1 MTGQDKRDKLDSLDG
16 KVVAITGGARGIG
29 FATAKE
35 LISHGCRVA
44 IGDIDEVQL
53 KEAALEL
60 GIDTYAR
67 LDVTDPAS
75 FRAFLDLVESEVGD
89 LDVLINN
96 AGIMPTGHLHEEDDA
111 VTRRQ
116 VEINLL
122 GVIYGTKLALERM
135 LPRDRGHIIN
145 TASLAGELAVPGLA
159 TYCGTKHAVIGFTE
173 SARMEYR
180 KTGIRLSTVRPTF
193 TNTELVAGTEG
204 AKGFRNAEPEEIAR
218 ATAALIAKPKPFVRV
233 TRVAGTM
240 VTGMK
245 FVPRRV
251 AEGLSSLLGAD
262 GVFLD
267 DVDVDA
273 RKGYL
278 DRIRDN

>member
-1 MTGQDKRDKLDSLDG
+1 MSDLAG

-29 FATAKE
+29 YATARE
-35 LISHGCRVA
+35 LLDQGCRVA
-44 IGDIDEVQL
+44 IGDIDEVRL

-60 GIDTYAR
+60 GIETYAR
-67 LDVTDPAS
+67 LDVTDPSS
-75 FRAFLDLVESEVGD
+75 FRSFLDLIESEVGE

-96 AGIMPTGHLHEEDDA
+96 AGIMPTGHTHEEQDA

-122 GVIYGTKLALERM
+122 GVIYGTKQALERM

-173 SARMEYR
+173 AVRLEYR
-180 KTGIRLSTVRPTF
+180 KTGIRVSTVRPTF

-218 ATAALIAKPKPFVRV
+218 ATAELIAKPKPFVRV
-233 TRVAGTM
+233 TRVAGGM
-240 VTGMK
+240 VTAMK

-251 AEGLSSLLGAD
+251 AEGLASKLGAD
-262 GVFLD
+262 DVFLD
-267 DVDVDA
+267 DVDAAA
-273 RKGYL
+273 RQGYL
-278 DRIRDN
+278 DRIQDN